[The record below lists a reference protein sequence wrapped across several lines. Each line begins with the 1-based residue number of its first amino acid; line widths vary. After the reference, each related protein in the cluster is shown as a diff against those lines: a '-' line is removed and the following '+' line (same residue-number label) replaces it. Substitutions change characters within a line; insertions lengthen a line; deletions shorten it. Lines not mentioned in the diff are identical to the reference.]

1 MILETALVDLNLFFS
16 LISGAPKPSPE
27 DPAAASPEPPS
38 DRRQASSGADDK
50 HLRAE
55 DADEA
60 GPGSGRGSAGNVMSL
75 TSHLPQFALCNPGI
89 LGQGKGRENAFF

>member
-1 MILETALVDLNLFFS
+1 MDRVDLNCFPP
-16 LISGAPKPSPE
+16 ISGAPKPSPE

-60 GPGSGRGSAGNVMSL
+60 GPGRGRGSAGNVMSL
-75 TSHLPQFALCNPGI
+75 TSHLPQFALAIALCNPGI
-89 LGQGKGRENAFF
+89 LGQGKGRKNAFF